1 MQTGTFIPVQD
12 RIGILDR
19 KLRIVSENTSCL
31 EDWIKWA
38 TRSIESVYGFEFQG
52 DSLIIARE
60 NVLFTF
66 IENMYMKFECVPDAK
81 LLKKNSQYYCME
93 YMANGCIYIFYSL
106 RKKITSISTN
116 QSIC

>member
-52 DSLIIARE
+52 VSKSCHGGAKWNDMLLI
-60 NVLFTF
+60 FD
-66 IENMYMKFECVPDAK
+66 K
-81 LLKKNSQYYCME
+81 
-93 YMANGCIYIFYSL
+93 
-106 RKKITSISTN
+106 
-116 QSIC
+116 